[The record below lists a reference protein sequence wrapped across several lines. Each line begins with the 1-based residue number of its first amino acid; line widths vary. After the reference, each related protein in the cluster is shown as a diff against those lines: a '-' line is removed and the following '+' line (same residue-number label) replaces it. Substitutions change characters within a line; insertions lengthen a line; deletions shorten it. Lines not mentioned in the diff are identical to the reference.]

1 MPKSTLTVEF
11 EHDFDE
17 QYFKHHTLAEALDSI
32 ETALREE
39 HTSGSVG
46 KIRDEGSYE
55 AVWRLKDKE
64 GVEA

>member
-1 MPKSTLTVEF
+1 MKQLTLTVKF

-55 AVWRLKDKE
+55 ATWNLKDKKE
-64 GVEA
+64 VKV